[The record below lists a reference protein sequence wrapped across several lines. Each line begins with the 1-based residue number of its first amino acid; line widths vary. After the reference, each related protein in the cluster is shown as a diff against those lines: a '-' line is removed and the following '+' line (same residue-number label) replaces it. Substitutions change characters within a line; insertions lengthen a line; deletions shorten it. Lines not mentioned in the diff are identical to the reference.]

1 MSGAARR
8 ASRPALDLLYRL
20 KKRLLRIFRPRTRGV
35 KVMLFNAAGELVL
48 IRNSYGRTDLFVL
61 PGGGI
66 KRREEPEA
74 AARRE
79 IREELGFEI
88 EGLDFLS
95 EHANCAGG
103 KNDIV
108 HLFKARV
115 DGAPTPDRFEVEE
128 ARFFALDALPEATSA
143 ATRRRIEEYLGA
155 RAADGSW

>member
-1 MSGAARR
+1 MSGPAQRR
-8 ASRPALDLLYRL
+8 ALDLLYRL
-20 KKRLLRIFRPRTRGV
+20 KKRLLRILRPRTRGV

-66 KRREEPEA
+66 KRREEPEQ

-79 IREELGFEI
+79 IREELGFEV
-88 EGLDFLS
+88 EGLAYLS
-95 EHANCAGG
+95 THANRGKG
-103 KNDIV
+103 KNDTV
-108 HLFKARV
+108 HLFKSLV

-128 ARFFALDALPEATSA
+128 ARFFALDALPDATSA
-143 ATRRRIEEYLGA
+143 ATRRRIEEYLGV